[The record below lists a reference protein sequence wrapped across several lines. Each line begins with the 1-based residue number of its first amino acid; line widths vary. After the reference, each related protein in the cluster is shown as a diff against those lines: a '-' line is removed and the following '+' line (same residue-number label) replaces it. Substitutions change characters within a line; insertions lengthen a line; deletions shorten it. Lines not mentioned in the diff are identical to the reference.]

1 MRSALAVARFDRGWM
16 ASPAS
21 FTHDSVSFELSATK
35 RSNEARA
42 KSP

>member
-1 MRSALAVARFDRGWM
+1 LAAARFDSGWN

-21 FTHDSVSFELSATK
+21 FTSDSVSFELSATA

-42 KSP
+42 NSP